1 MLQLKLTM
9 LMAVLALSL
18 ASGCAQ
24 YSDKRGVEVSWDS
37 DTLSSFSAGSTTR
50 QDVLTKLGPPSQV
63 ISLGD
68 ESVLYYLFER
78 AEGEAMILI
87 VYNTFDVDTRYDRAV
102 FFFDENDILTEYASR
117 TPANAP

>member
-1 MLQLKLTM
+1 
-9 LMAVLALSL
+9 MAVLALSL

-24 YSDKRGVEVSWDS
+24 YSDKRGVEVSWNS

-68 ESVLYYLFER
+68 ESVLYYLYER